1 MEWILS
7 WRGHSGGLRERLSE
21 AGLAELEL
29 PIYIGT
35 PFPCPLFMG

>member
-1 MEWILS
+1 MDPVVAAAIAAGYENDYLKQ
-7 WRGHSGGLRERLSE
+7 
-21 AGLAELEL
+21 GLAELKL

>member
-1 MEWILS
+1 MDPVVAAAIAAGYEK
-7 WRGHSGGLRERLSE
+7 RLSE
-21 AGLAELEL
+21 AGVAELEL